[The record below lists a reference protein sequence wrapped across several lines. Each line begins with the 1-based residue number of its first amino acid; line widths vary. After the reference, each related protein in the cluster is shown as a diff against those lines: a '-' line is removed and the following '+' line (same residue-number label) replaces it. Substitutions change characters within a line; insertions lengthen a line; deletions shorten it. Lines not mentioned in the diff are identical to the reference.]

1 MALRRFVK
9 GGADDLGL
17 LHGAFHIRH
26 LFRALVNEQHDEVDF
41 RAVGVD
47 GIGQRLQQ
55 NGLARARRGHD
66 EPALTTSN
74 GGHEV
79 DDAVGKVFLAI
90 FHDELVVGIDGG
102 EVVKKD
108 KIFGVFR
115 GFKADF
121 RDLEQREVAF
131 ALLGRADLPRNNVAF
146 AQRKPADL

>member
-1 MALRRFVK
+1 M
-9 GGADDLGL
+9 
-17 LHGAFHIRH
+17 
-26 LFRALVNEQHDEVDF
+26 
-41 RAVGVD
+41 
-47 GIGQRLQQ
+47 
-55 NGLARARRGHD
+55 
-66 EPALTTSN
+66 TTSN